1 MLCKTEDKEEPW
13 IYLEQQDEVKVKN
26 PVVALGPVWI
36 KENPAQKFKVVMY
49 WELFF
54 HHCDAGGWNPM
65 R

>member
-13 IYLEQQDEVKVKN
+13 TYLEQQNEVKN
-26 PVVALGPVWI
+26 PVVALGPVWT
-36 KENPAQKFKVVMY
+36 KENSAQKFKVLMY

-54 HHCDAGGWNPM
+54 HCYDAGGWNPM